1 MAYEFSAA
9 LRASCALVPR
19 MMLAHG
25 VPPGVENPHA
35 ALRAVEVYFHPHAYE
50 GAYPCGAESDARN
63 PT

>member
-25 VPPGVENPHA
+25 VPPGVENPLA
-35 ALRAVEVYFHPHAYE
+35 ALRAVEVYFHPHA
-50 GAYPCGAESDARN
+50 
-63 PT
+63 